1 MTTYAELDG
10 VINSWVRATGSTLYT
25 EWAGAPA
32 RFFHIG
38 GDAPFEC
45 FQVSVGTAPDSEVTV
60 TARAI
65 DTNDDTDE
73 DMDETWEGPAA
84 ELDGMLSKAVA
95 TIEEWKSRQ
104 RTKLDPRS
112 PW

>member
-1 MTTYAELDG
+1 MTSYAELDG
-10 VINSWVRATGSTLYT
+10 VIDAWVKATGSTVYT

-32 RFFHIG
+32 RGFHIG

-45 FQVSVGTAPDSEVTV
+45 FQVSVRTAPEGQVSV

-73 DMDETWEGPAA
+73 DMDETWEGLAP

-95 TIEEWKSRQ
+95 TIEKWKSRE
-104 RTKLDPRS
+104 RTKPDPPS